1 MKMLTDQQLE
11 HFLKWANR
19 HVRPEEHLFVF
30 DRILALLQ
38 NYPELINDHSW
49 SELRDM
55 ARAW

>member
-1 MKMLTDQQLE
+1 MLTDQQLE